1 MKQKTIQEK
10 YCKKHEYK
18 YKMSIILI
26 VIIIYLFLLTVH
38 VNSDEQEDD
47 DVKAIAP
54 SSETAKPRRSLRR
67 LSVDQN
73 TGSMTPRR
81 SARRASME
89 ANMKIE
95 QWTKPTRRA
104 SCSSVFENRSD
115 AANVATPKRKRR
127 LTEESST
134 PTRRSERLC
143 NTPKRTFQ
151 VDDAVGDMGVIVEE
165 DAGSEQAE
173 GR

>member
-1 MKQKTIQEK
+1 MEAT
-10 YCKKHEYK
+10 
-18 YKMSIILI
+18 
-26 VIIIYLFLLTVH
+26 
-38 VNSDEQEDD
+38 
-47 DVKAIAP
+47 AP
-54 SSETAKPRRSLRR
+54 PGETAKPRRSLRR
-67 LSVDQN
+67 VSVDQN

-104 SCSSVFENRSD
+104 SCSSVFENKTD
-115 AANVATPKRKRR
+115 AAPLATPKRKRR
-127 LTEESST
+127 LTEELST
-134 PTRRSERLC
+134 PTRKSERLC
-143 NTPKRTFQ
+143 NTPKRTLH

-165 DAGSEQAE
+165 DVDGEQAE